1 MRIKINNVKDIL
13 NNSKYIPVEVIQD
26 IDKRISDWLATGGKR
41 EDPYIKQ
48 QFRYAER
55 VANIIAENL
64 EVEQWT

>member
-64 EVEQWT
+64 EVEQ

>member
-26 IDKRISDWLATGGKR
+26 IDKRISDWLASGGKR

>member
-26 IDKRISDWLATGGKR
+26 IDKRISDWLASGGKR

-64 EVEQWT
+64 EVEQ

>member
-26 IDKRISDWLATGGKR
+26 IDKRISDWLASGGKR

-64 EVEQWT
+64 EGEQ

>member
-1 MRIKINNVKDIL
+1 MRIKINSMKDIL
-13 NNSKYIPVEVIQD
+13 NNSEYIPIEVLQD
-26 IDKRISDWLATGGKR
+26 IDKRIGDWLASGGNR

-64 EVEQWT
+64 EVGQ